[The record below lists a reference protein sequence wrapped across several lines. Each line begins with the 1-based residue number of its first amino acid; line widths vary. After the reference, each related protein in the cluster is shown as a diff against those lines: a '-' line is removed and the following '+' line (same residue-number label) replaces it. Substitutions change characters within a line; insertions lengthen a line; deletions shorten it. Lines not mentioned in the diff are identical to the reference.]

1 MNKVAMASINNL
13 RIPEA
18 TFASPSEQLIILT
31 IGQLR
36 DLIKEAVRETIQP
49 LQAEVAE
56 VKDELADLRGQLK
69 AMEDRADRLEA
80 ENTALH
86 TKIASLEATQDQDLN
101 HVFKHIAQDRQRI
114 YALEHPEKEPGK
126 TELSRAEKI
135 AKYLQARPDHKA
147 TFETLKGHL
156 GIGNDLLNKA
166 VRALP
171 PERFRVIG
179 DPRDKRKR
187 ILVLLPK

>member
-1 MNKVAMASINNL
+1 MNTLSVEHKDFSV
-13 RIPEA
+13 
-18 TFASPSEQLIILT
+18 SPSEQVIVISVS
-31 IGQLR
+31 QLQ
-36 DLIKEAVRETIQP
+36 DLLKEAVREAIQP
-49 LQAEVAE
+49 LQAEVSELQATVASQQE
-56 VKDELADLRGQLK
+56 ELADLR
-69 AMEDRADRLEA
+69 A
-80 ENTALH
+80 
-86 TKIASLEATQDQDLN
+86 KIASLEATQEQDLN
-101 HVFKHIAQDRQRI
+101 HIFKHIAQDRQRI
-114 YALEHPEKEPGK
+114 YALEHSHNDPGK

-135 AKYLQARPDHKA
+135 AKYLAARPDHRA